1 MIFNTKF
8 KNDNIFFSVSP
19 LVLLYWL
26 NNVDNIK
33 KILILQ
39 VCLSSLIYWN
49 YKNIYTFSFDVYSA
63 CLFIFYLLYI
73 LYRERQNVNL
83 LVYSITISIF
93 WIWSFWQGQHGQR
106 QVVNHLI
113 FRLIVLLLFLQTEK
127 LL

>member
-73 LYRERQNVNL
+73 LYCERQIGNL

>member
-73 LYRERQNVNL
+73 LYRKRQNVNL